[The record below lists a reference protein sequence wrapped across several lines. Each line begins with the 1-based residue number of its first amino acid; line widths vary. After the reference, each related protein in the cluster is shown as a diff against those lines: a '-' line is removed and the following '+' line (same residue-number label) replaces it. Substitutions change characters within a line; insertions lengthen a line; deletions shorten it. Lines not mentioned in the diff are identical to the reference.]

1 MEVCKLKVTPVESSD
16 PLHHKYQGST
26 SRRCNRR
33 DSSAMERSQRD
44 CRGDAEVRIA
54 LISVAAKSV
63 TNHALRFYCWGP
75 AKSPMDITANE
86 VSKWHHGLQTPV
98 IFNPHTPVE
107 IDSKTIQHLD
117 LNSVH
122 STPNSIEKNER
133 VLILTPLRDA
143 SYYLAQYFDLL
154 SLLTYPHHLID
165 LAFLVGDSSD
175 DTMAVLSK
183 ELERIQENKKAAFR
197 SVTIVEKNFGAKVS
211 QSVEDRHGFAAQGPR
226 RKTMGKAR
234 NFLLSAAMKAD
245 HSWVYWRDVDI
256 KDSHPSIIEHFTAH
270 DRDILV
276 PSTLSAKYATVAT
289 LLTVWYRCM
298 VPQV

>member
-1 MEVCKLKVTPVESSD
+1 MEVCKVKITTLESNYSLLNKYTGPASRGRNRGD
-16 PLHHKYQGST
+16 PL
-26 SRRCNRR
+26 
-33 DSSAMERSQRD
+33 AMERAQRNGG
-44 CRGDAEVRIA
+44 GDAEVRTA
-54 LISVAAKSV
+54 LIAVVAR
-63 TNHALRFYCWGP
+63 LEIDRIIRFYCWGP
-75 AKSPMDITANE
+75 AKSPMDMTANE

-107 IDSKTIQHLD
+107 IDTKTIQHID

-122 STPNSIEKNER
+122 STPNSVEKNER

-143 SYYLAQYFDLL
+143 SYYLAQHFDLL

-165 LAFLVGDSSD
+165 LAFLVSDSSD

-197 SVTIVEKNFGAKVS
+197 SVTIVEKDFGATVS

-226 RKTMGKAR
+226 RKMMGKAR
-234 NFLLSAAMKAD
+234 NFLLSAAMKSD

-276 PSTLSAKYATVAT
+276 PSMLYARNV
-289 LLTVWYRCM
+289 
-298 VPQV
+298 